1 MNSSFARFWSA
12 MDSNHAPSP
21 QVVAQVCRDLNRPCQ
36 VHQNPHYAQSDLV
49 TTSLGTLLGKYTVY
63 HVVFL
68 GGADH

>member
-1 MNSSFARFWSA
+1 

-49 TTSLGTLLGKYTVY
+49 TTSLGTLLGKYTTWF
-63 HVVFL
+63 FL
-68 GGADH
+68 GERTTEAPKTRPS